1 MFLSRSFLSD
11 RWSRSETMLWRL
23 IDFSLDYR
31 WIILSITA
39 AIVVAGVYTIW
50 TIPIEAFPDLTNVQ
64 VVVTTECPGMS
75 PTEVEQLVTFPL
87 ETALLGVPDAQGVRS
102 ISRLG
107 LSMVTV
113 VFDDEA
119 NIFLA
124 RQLVTERLNDAQS
137 RLPQGLQP
145 VMGPLA
151 SVFGEA
157 YQYILES
164 AAVPLETSDFV
175 SPQGNRGAAP
185 FGQNGRM
192 MSFLLGQSANTIR
205 KSQRLSKIR
214 EAKCP
219 LEPWDAVTLV
229 QSPFGYL
236 GLQFPNIRIRYSRRV
251 APTSCALFASQFAHE

>member
-1 MFLSRSFLSD
+1 
-11 RWSRSETMLWRL
+11 MLRRL

-113 VFDDEA
+113 VFDDGA

-164 AAVPLETSDFV
+164 AAVPLMDLKTLQDWRLRFDLRAVSGVSEVNSWGGYTKQYVIEVGPAALRRYSITLHDVLSRIDANNENFSGGFV
-175 SPQGNRGAAP
+175 EHAEQ
-185 FGQNGRM
+185 QY
-192 MSFLLGQSANTIR
+192 TIR
-205 KSQRLSKIR
+205 GLGRASNEADLKSIVLLSR
-214 EAKCP
+214 NGVPVLLSDVE
-219 LEPWDAVTLV
+219 
-229 QSPFGYL
+229 
-236 GLQFPNIRIRYSRRV
+236 R
-251 APTSCALFASQFAHE
+251 